1 MRAVDIVCI
10 GYSYKGDESE
20 MADKFYETMSTNCRI
35 YLDGECISDE
45 PIIKAYI
52 DFLSNNLKEEKHIL
66 KIGLHTGSE
75 CFDAVTTVVALL
87 KCLSFNFHDNE
98 SLLEELKIGSMVMYK
113 GGRYIWQ
120 GIAEENGQ
128 KRIYLLQHAVGR
140 NGETRTSLLYEKA
153 KTLISPYYGTSRTTD
168 GRGIRRKK
176 YDRNKFY
183 SRFYGLPVE
192 VIPNESEVSLIV
204 VSDRNRFIDLCKR
217 ISLASDTSEVI
228 PFLELAPIAYFTE
241 AGTVVPLNSNPGKIE
256 PVIKVTAKVSTARNL
271 VMDKDGSKPVGFLVY
286 DMQNN
291 ISNTELEGLLK
302 RRKLEF
308 SYGTGMLSVPFAE
321 YVLTNFEQAGIFPCT
336 KELLGSYKSE
346 IENLETPVIRAFN
359 LKNKDILKRHVVST
373 NFNGLM
379 DMYEYKNFLS
389 CINDIKD
396 SSWPEEDKNFF
407 VRTAYALLQ
416 FITTCT
422 ISLADFRKAQKE
434 GFGGFDPLVYIENLE
449 TIAAKAYNM
458 QKQSGYI
465 IGLIKTCCNR
475 IIETNIKNWFPIVI
489 NYKYNNVAIIT
500 KKESMAQVLRE
511 LYERIYPMV
520 DFVSCAKF
528 NKNKHYSCVIVV
540 GDIYHNKLDPLDIY
554 NTDKL
559 WYLLYDWELNRLAY
573 RQKKRQSI
581 FAKLNKQ
588 AGLRVSNSLLN
599 TNVVKNEDS
608 TMAANAEIEQ
618 YLQSISIVDI
628 NRYIDVQGKIIGST
642 RPAVVKAYGIFDD
655 GSKILFS
662 PYFHALVYDQE
673 KHKVSEKAIDK
684 LEIGDQLIFSNND
697 SYTRNLVD
705 ILFDK
710 LLSENKLPEG
720 TKESFDWSKYW
731 KKALLNYKDINQLKY
746 KDLANRFKIYGAS
759 INEVTIRSW
768 LLPDSHIVGP
778 RKEETLMTLGKVIND
793 AFLINNTAKVFQACR
808 NVRSVRIKILDLIGK
823 ALAES
828 FAKDNSKS
836 DTLVSYIAQYGTKNN
851 LSKCL
856 ALVEYQELSEEKY
869 VNPSVVNHPLDDLE
883 VEL

>member
-1 MRAVDIVCI
+1 MCAVDIACI
-10 GYSYKGDESE
+10 YSDFKGDESE
-20 MADKFYETMSTNCRI
+20 VADKFNEAMSTNCKI

-45 PIIKAYI
+45 SIIKEYI
-52 DFLSNNLKEEKHIL
+52 DFLSNNLKEEKHVL
-66 KIGLHTGSE
+66 KLGLHTGSE

-120 GIAEENGQ
+120 GVREDNGQ
-128 KRIYLLQHAVGR
+128 KRIYLLQHAVGK

-183 SRFYGLPVE
+183 SEFYGLPVD

-204 VSDRNRFIDLCKR
+204 VADRNRFIDLCKR
-217 ISLASDTSEVI
+217 ISLASDTPEAI
-228 PFLELAPIAYFTE
+228 PFLELAPIAYYTE
-241 AGTVVPLNSNPGKIE
+241 TGAVVPLNSNPSKIE

-271 VMDKDGSKPVGFLVY
+271 VMDKDGNNPVGFLVY

-291 ISNTELEGLLK
+291 IGSTELEGLLK

-308 SYGTGMLSVPFAE
+308 SYGVGTLNVPSAE
-321 YVLTNFEQAGIFPCT
+321 YVLTNLEQAEIFPCT
-336 KELLGSYKSE
+336 KVFLEGHKSD
-346 IENLETPVIRAFN
+346 IENLETPVIRNFN
-359 LKNKDILKRHVVST
+359 LKNKDILNRHVVST
-373 NFNGLM
+373 TFNGLM
-379 DMYEYKNFLS
+379 AMSEYTEFLS

-396 SSWPEEDKNFF
+396 SSWPEEDRNIF
-407 VRTAYALLQ
+407 VRMAYGLMQ

-434 GFGGFDPLVYIENLE
+434 RLGGFEPLVNIGNLE
-449 TIAAKAYNM
+449 AIAAKAYNM
-458 QKQSGYI
+458 QKQSSYV
-465 IGLIKTCCNR
+465 IGLLKTCCNR
-475 IIETNIKNWFPIVI
+475 ICETNIKNWFPIVI

-500 KKESMAQVLRE
+500 KKESMAQTLRE
-511 LYERIYPMV
+511 LYGKIYPRV

-559 WYLLYDWELNRLAY
+559 WYLLYDWELNRLAF
-573 RQKKRQSI
+573 RQKRQQSI
-581 FAKLNKQ
+581 YAKLNKQ
-588 AGLRVSNSLLN
+588 AGLSVPKSLQN
-599 TNVVKNEDS
+599 TNVLQNKDS
-608 TMAANAEIEQ
+608 IMAANEEIEGF
-618 YLQSISIVDI
+618 LQSISIVDI

-642 RPAVVKAYGIFDD
+642 RPAAVKAYGIFDD

-662 PYFHALVYDQE
+662 PYFNALVYDQE
-673 KHKVSEKAIDK
+673 KQKVSEKAIDK
-684 LEIGDQLIFSNND
+684 LEIGDQLIFSSND

-710 LLSENKLPEG
+710 LLADNKLPDG
-720 TKESFDWSKYW
+720 THECFDWSKYW
-731 KKALLNYKDINQLKY
+731 KRALLRYKEKNQLKY
-746 KDLANRFKIYGAS
+746 KELSNRFKAAGAP
-759 INEVTIRSW
+759 INEVTIRTW
-768 LLPDSHIVGP
+768 LLPDSHTVGP
-778 RKEETLMTLGKVIND
+778 RKEETLLTLGKVIKD
-793 AFLINNTAKVFQACR
+793 PYLVNNTAKVFQACR
-808 NVRSVRIKILDLIGK
+808 NVRSVRIKILDLIGR

-828 FAKDNSKS
+828 FATDSSKS
-836 DTLVSYIAQYGTKNN
+836 DPLVSYIAQYGTENN

-856 ALVEYQELSEEKY
+856 TLVEYQELSEEKY

>member
-98 SLLEELKIGSMVMYK
+98 RLLEELKIGSMVMYK

-183 SRFYGLPVE
+183 SGFYGLPVE

-204 VSDRNRFIDLCKR
+204 VADRNRFIDLCKR
-217 ISLASDTSEVI
+217 ISLSSNTPEVI
-228 PFLELAPIAYFTE
+228 PFLELAPIAYYTE
-241 AGTVVPLNSNPGKIE
+241 TGSLVPLNSNPSKIE
-256 PVIKVTAKVSTARNL
+256 PVIKVTTKVSNARNL
-271 VMDKDGSKPVGFLVY
+271 VMDKDGSNPVGFLVY
-286 DMQNN
+286 DMQNI
-291 ISNTELEGLLK
+291 ISSTELEGLLK

-308 SYGTGMLSVPFAE
+308 SYGVGTLNVPLAE
-321 YVLTNFEQAGIFPCT
+321 YILTNLEQAEIFPCT
-336 KELLGSYKSE
+336 KDYLGSHKTE
-346 IENLETPVIRAFN
+346 IDNLETPVIRKFN
-359 LKNKDILKRHVVST
+359 LKNKDILNRHVVST
-373 NFNGLM
+373 SFNGLM
-379 DMYEYKNFLS
+379 AMSEYKDFLS

-396 SSWPEEDKNFF
+396 SSWLEDDKNNF
-407 VRTAYALLQ
+407 VRTAYGLMQ

-422 ISLADFRKAQKE
+422 ISLADFRKFQKE
-434 GFGGFDPLVYIENLE
+434 KLGSFEPIVNIGNLE
-449 TIAAKAYNM
+449 TIAAKTYNM
-458 QKQSGYI
+458 QKQSSYV
-465 IGLIKTCCNR
+465 IGLLKTCCDR
-475 IIETNIKNWFPIVI
+475 IRENNIKNWFPIVI
-489 NYKYNNVAIIT
+489 NYKYNNVAVIT

-511 LYERIYPMV
+511 LYGKIYPMV
-520 DFVSCAKF
+520 DFVCCAKF
-528 NKNKHYSCVIVV
+528 NKNKHYGCVIVV
-540 GDIYHNKLDPLDIY
+540 GDIYNNKLDPLDIY

-573 RQKKRQSI
+573 RQKKQQSI
-581 FAKLNKQ
+581 YAKLNKQ
-588 AGLRVSNSLLN
+588 AGFSVSTPLLN
-599 TNVVKNEDS
+599 TNVVQNKDS
-608 TMAANAEIEQ
+608 IMAANEEIEQ
-618 YLQSISIVDI
+618 FLQNISIVDI
-628 NRYIDVQGKIIGST
+628 NRYIDVQGKNFGSS
-642 RPAVVKAYGIFDD
+642 RPASVKAYGLFDD

-662 PYFHALVYDQE
+662 PYFNALVYDQE
-673 KHKVSEKAIDK
+673 KQKVSEKSIDK

-710 LLSENKLPEG
+710 LLADNKFPAG
-720 TKESFDWSKYW
+720 TKDSLDWSKYW
-731 KKALLNYKDINQLKY
+731 KVALLRFKEKNQLKY
-746 KDLANRFKIYGAS
+746 KELSKRFKAEGAAV
-759 INEVTIRSW
+759 NEVTIRSW
-768 LLPDSHIVGP
+768 LLPDSHTVGP
-778 RKEETLMTLGKVIND
+778 RKEETLLTLGKVIND
-793 AFLINNTAKVFQACR
+793 PYLVNNTAKVFQACR
-808 NVRSVRIKILDLIGK
+808 NVRSLRMKILDLIGK
-823 ALAES
+823 ALAEA
-828 FAKDNSKS
+828 FAS
-836 DTLVSYIAQYGTKNN
+836 DSSQSDPLVKYIAQYGTENN

-856 ALVEYQELSEEKY
+856 TLVEYQELSEEKY
-869 VNPSVVNHPLDDLE
+869 VNPNVVNHPLDDLE